1 MATDR
6 PTLGLALMLA
16 FCLIAPFGETFAKL
30 LGDAV
35 PIAQVVLLR
44 YGMQAAMLVP
54 LVWATG
60 RIWKMR
66 GRILW
71 LTVVRTLFQMA
82 GIATMFMA
90 LRYLPLADCIAIAF
104 VMPFVLLLLGRV
116 FLNEQIGPQRLS
128 ACVVGFG
135 GTLLVIQPSFVDI
148 GWPALL
154 PLIVAITFSFF
165 VLTTRQIAA
174 HTDPISLQAV
184 SGVMA
189 MVLVMPALFIGF
201 FVDVAPLQIV
211 TPRPVDWAMLTGLA
225 TVGTGAHL
233 LMTYSLRFA
242 PSAMLAALQYIE
254 IPVAALIGW
263 FIFGDFPNAQACLGI
278 AITVGAGLYIMTV
291 EHANARAAAAAAR
304 IDNSIPPEGA
314 QAL

>member
-6 PTLGLALMLA
+6 PILGLSLMLA

-35 PIAQVVLLR
+35 PIGQVVFLR
-44 YGMQAAMLVP
+44 YGMQAAMLIP

-60 RIWKMR
+60 RIWRMR
-66 GRILW
+66 GRILR
-71 LTVVRTLFQMA
+71 LTIIRTLFQMA
-82 GIATMFMA
+82 GIATMFAA

-104 VMPFVLLLLGRV
+104 VMPFVLLLLGKLL
-116 FLNEQIGPQRLS
+116 LNETIGPQRLS
-128 ACVVGFG
+128 ACIVGFG
-135 GTLLVIQPSFVDI
+135 GTLLVIQPSFVNI

-154 PLIVAITFSFF
+154 PLGVAFTFSFF

-189 MVLVMPALFIGF
+189 VVLVLPALGLGAVTDF
-201 FVDVAPLQIV
+201 APLQIV
-211 TPRPVDWAMLTGLA
+211 TPTAIDWTFLIGLA

-233 LMTYSLRFA
+233 LMTYSLKFA

-263 FIFGDFPNAQACLGI
+263 FIFGDFPNFQACVGI
-278 AITVGAGLYIMTV
+278 VVTIGAGLYVMV
-291 EHANARAAAAAAR
+291 YEHSNARATEAAR
-304 IDNSIPPEGA
+304 VSETQPPENA